1 MSLNDFVIWLN
12 NVSFGSSDNIL
23 ITNNF
28 SMRVDNFK
36 DNINKKC
43 VIKVKVG
50 VENEYIQGILT
61 KVGEKSFTITQ
72 IIPYCNLVNN
82 EKFKTLEREILFET
96 KFDFI
101 ENFYD

>member
-1 MSLNDFVIWLN
+1 MS
-12 NVSFGSSDNIL
+12 VSK
-23 ITNNF
+23 
-28 SMRVDNFK
+28 FK
-36 DNINKKC
+36 GNLNKKC
-43 VIKVKVG
+43 VIKVKAG

-61 KVGEKSFTITQ
+61 KVGEKSFIITQ
-72 IIPYCNLVNN
+72 IIPYCNLVKN